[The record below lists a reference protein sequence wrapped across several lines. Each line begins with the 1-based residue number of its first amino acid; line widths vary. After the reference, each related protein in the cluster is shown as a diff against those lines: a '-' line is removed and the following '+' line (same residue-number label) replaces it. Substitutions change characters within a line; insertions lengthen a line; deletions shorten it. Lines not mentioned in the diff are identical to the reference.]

1 MVEPYCY
8 GSHGDNCGRNSNFNS
23 FTQNIMKI
31 KFGAMIVAGSG
42 KIGGHVASKNR
53 AGAYLRTKVT
63 PVNPNS
69 TFQANVRNTLST
81 ISSSW
86 RGLTQAQI
94 LSWNNAVGMYKI
106 TDIFGSI
113 QNPSG
118 FNLFQRLNNNLTRAG
133 VATITAPP
141 LPVAIPVIITAVAS
155 QVHAGATLITFT
167 TDPIVTASVIE
178 VFATAPLSSGKS
190 FVKSELRFIGLM
202 PTLAAHV
209 ATLTTLY
216 AAKFGGP
223 GVAGQK
229 VFFLLKQVSNV
240 TGQAGIP
247 VKLSCIVS

>member
-1 MVEPYCY
+1 MVKPYYY
-8 GSHGDNCGRNSNFNS
+8 GFHGYNCGRNSNFNS
-23 FTQNIMKI
+23 YTESVMKI
-31 KFGAMIVAGSG
+31 KFGALVVAGSG

-53 AGAYLRTKVT
+53 AGAYMRTKVT

-69 TFQANVRNTLST
+69 TYQAGVRNTLST

-94 LSWNNAVGMYKI
+94 LSWNNAVGMYKV

-118 FNLFQRLNNNLTRAG
+118 FNLFQRLNNNLSRAG

-141 LPVAIPVIITAVAS
+141 LPVAIPVIITAVAA
-155 QVHAGATLITFT
+155 QVHAGATTITFT

-178 VFATAPLSSGKS
+178 VFATAPLSAGKS

-202 PTLAAHV
+202 PVLAAHV

-216 AAKFGGP
+216 ATKFGGP

-247 VKLSCIVS
+247 VKLSCIVT